1 MTPFLFSPFNMIRL
15 FSLTPVTTQKTEKPI
30 RGSLQVSSTNESG
43 VRALAFLHTQVL
55 LGTWTVGKAMGR
67 PFYVQTKGQLF
78 PTCVSYA
85 GYAHQREESPASALP
100 YCFSVFC
107 FWVLHCLLS
116 IIGRFQKEERRK
128 VEFPDVSSFLCPS
141 PYRGCGGWQFRNR
154 IHHLMRSF
162 HPSDTNIAE
171 GSIFRPPGRK
181 YFQKFSRTYPQGS
194 AQLLSGEGACVTF
207 YAVRPMEWGSMA
219 VGDFS
224 TPLRC
229 ARNDSSTRAVVL

>member
-15 FSLTPVTTQKTEKPI
+15 FSLTPITTQKTEKPI

-85 GYAHQREESPASALP
+85 GYAHQREESPANALP

-116 IIGRFQKEERRK
+116 IIGRFQKKERRK

-181 YFQKFSRTYPQGS
+181 IFLEIFSDLSSGLRPAPFWERSLRYILCCEANGAGEHGGKRFLDS
-194 AQLLSGEGACVTF
+194 AS
-207 YAVRPMEWGSMA
+207 
-219 VGDFS
+219 
-224 TPLRC
+224 LR
-229 ARNDSSTRAVVL
+229 SK